1 MISTFLRPHVARD
14 ASVDRRAV
22 RVMLAWA
29 ALAVLAAPSL
39 HAESTAGVHWT
50 GPAGWPNQGESP
62 MRAASY
68 LVPRAPGDTLPAE
81 CVVYFFGAG
90 QGGSIDANMERWS
103 GQFAEVTGAPA
114 KAAIGHRVIHGMKT
128 TTIDVSGV
136 YSGMGGPMAA
146 GAHKLPGYRLLGAIL
161 EGPGGNIF
169 VKFTGQAATV
179 AAAAKAYEQL
189 LASFEAAAR

>member
-1 MISTFLRPHVARD
+1 VPH
-14 ASVDRRAV
+14 
-22 RVMLAWA
+22 A
-29 ALAVLAAPSL
+29 A
-39 HAESTAGVHWT
+39 
-50 GPAGWPNQGESP
+50 
-62 MRAASY
+62 
-68 LVPRAPGDTLPAE
+68 GDQLPAE

-103 GQFAEVTGAPA
+103 GQFTEVTGAPA
-114 KAAIGHRVIHGMKT
+114 KATIGHRVIHGMKT

-169 VKFTGQAATV
+169 VKFTGQTATV
-179 AAAAKAYEQL
+179 AAASKAYEQL
-189 LASFEAAAR
+189 LASFDPAPR